1 MTFLIT
7 APVDKKMMTSVPGLF
22 AGGDILP
29 RDIRQIYLSEHD
41 GMVAANSIIEFLGA

>member
-1 MTFLIT
+1 
-7 APVDKKMMTSVPGLF
+7 MMSAVKGLF

-41 GMVAANSIIEFLGA
+41 GVVAARSISEFLKGE